1 MTITHA
7 ITRDAILEQARSLPA
22 APQVMAGL
30 SELLQDINT
39 DLDQIAD
46 AVRMDP
52 ALAARVIRISNSVV
66 FGGDERVGSIED
78 AVNRVGFDEVLRIVG
93 VATVSGLADRAL
105 SCYALT
111 AERVR
116 ESSLLHALAA
126 ESIASYAG
134 IEPHTAY
141 SAGLLRSIGMM
152 VIERI
157 ARQTLTPAEYF
168 DPTQFVSYAEWETA
182 RFGVTAM
189 DVATMVFDE
198 WRFPPEVVSAVQKHL
213 LLADEHY
220 QDRFA
225 CVLNIAGGIVNVAG
239 LALPGESTAWEFVT
253 EKLSWANL
261 DEAQFER
268 AQSRALNQFEQQRA
282 ALY

>member
-7 ITRDAILEQARSLPA
+7 ITRDAILEQARALPA

-46 AVRMDP
+46 EVRMDP
-52 ALAARVIRISNSVV
+52 ALAGRVIRISNSVV
-66 FGGDERVGSIED
+66 FGGDERVGSIEE

-93 VATVSGLADRAL
+93 VATVAGLADRAL
-105 SCYALT
+105 GCYGLA

-116 ESSLLHALAA
+116 EASLLHGLAA
-126 ESIASYAG
+126 ESVASYAG
-134 IEPHTAY
+134 VEPHTAY
-141 SAGLLRSIGMM
+141 SAGLLRGIGMM

-157 ARQTLTPAEYF
+157 ARHSLAPADCF
-168 DPTQFVSYAEWETA
+168 DPSQSLSYAEWEMA
-182 RFGVTAM
+182 RFGVTAT

-198 WRFPPEVVSAVQKHL
+198 WRFPSEVVSAVQHHL
-213 LLADEHY
+213 LVADAHY
-220 QDRFA
+220 EDRFA
-225 CVLNIAGGIVNVAG
+225 CVLNLAGGIVHAAN
-239 LALPGESTAWEFVT
+239 LALPGEVAAWDLLP
-253 EKLSWANL
+253 EKLAAAGL
-261 DEAQFER
+261 DQAQFER
-268 AQSRALNQFEQQRA
+268 AQARALDQFEHQRA